1 MYLKSRYISC
11 FSFVEMLLYFL
22 LRIEEDI
29 EMNSGVSYSLFY
41 DILLNLREYYHS
53 YGRIDDSNAKL
64 DEITKLIAISYS
76 MAKKGEKLD
85 IAYVRTVAEDK
96 ADASFGI
103 AASIRYIF
111 EEESK
116 DEMFLNTDGTNI
128 FGANASLNIQPTED
142 DLAEKI
148 ISEIEKIDFLNL
160 VEKKQYQDFDLI
172 NECFGHFVRENFR
185 NNKEDAQYMTPYE
198 ISEPMLEI
206 IFNDMDK
213 DGYFSQE
220 ILENF
225 VIMDPTC
232 GVGTLLIESSN
243 HFTRFLEENY
253 ANKAQ
258 DLISRFR
265 INGIVGQD
273 KVDRMVRLSKINAL
287 LLGSNISNINMGNS
301 IVGESSIDNYRS
313 RPDLIFT
320 NPPFGAEHGIS
331 LLDIEKYPILQE
343 LNIQEGS
350 VDSELLMLD
359 RCIGL
364 LKENGYLAIVLPD
377 SVFASKGMNSV
388 YRDEILKTVQVR
400 GVVELPSVTFAQ
412 AGTRT
417 NTCILYLQKK
427 KPLQD
432 FKFFMASCKEL
443 GYIVKE
449 KMGVPVKI
457 SKGQNQMEIVAA
469 ALVNNR
475 RNQDIISVSP
485 SVTNISI
492 KDLNDNILKPGFYSA
507 DRIQTI
513 EQLSN
518 GSSDIEIKKLSEL
531 VDFVTKSRKSFMVSD
546 TIRHISVLHIN
557 ADCTINFNEVESF
570 EPISKGRSCREG
582 DLIFSKLNPR
592 IPRMAVVPQ
601 SGYEMVCSN
610 EFEIMRTKGDIDI
623 YTLCFLLRT
632 ENAKKQ
638 IENLTSG
645 TSSSH
650 SRIKQEQLAEIMIP
664 VPKSKKKTEEY
675 KQANEQIKKS
685 IEMIY
690 EAENNIMKQL
700 QVLSQI

>member
-1 MYLKSRYISC
+1 
-11 FSFVEMLLYFL
+11 
-22 LRIEEDI
+22 
-29 EMNSGVSYSLFY
+29 MNLGVSYSLFY

-85 IAYVRTVAEDK
+85 IAYVRTIAESKKDT
-96 ADASFGI
+96 SFGI

-116 DEMFLNTDGTNI
+116 DKMFLNADGTNI

-160 VEKKQYQDFDLI
+160 VEMKKYQDFDLI

-206 IFNDMDK
+206 IFNDMK
-213 DGYFSQE
+213 QDGYFSQE
-220 ILENF
+220 VLENF
-225 VIMDPTC
+225 IIMDPTC

-253 ANKAQ
+253 PDEAC
-258 DLISRFR
+258 DLISKFR

-301 IVGESSIDNYRS
+301 IVGKSSIDNYIS
-313 RPDLIFT
+313 RANLIFT
-320 NPPFGAEHGIS
+320 NPPFGAEHGIG
-331 LLDIEKYPILQE
+331 LLDLEKYPILQK
-343 LNIQEGS
+343 LNLSEVS

-359 RCIGL
+359 RCVGL

-377 SVFASKGMNSV
+377 SVFASKGMNSL
-388 YRDEILKTVQVR
+388 YRNEILKTVQVR

-427 KPLQD
+427 KPLPD

-457 SKGQNQMEIVAA
+457 SKGQNQMEVISE
-469 ALVNNR
+469 ALVGDR
-475 RNQDIISVSP
+475 RNQDIVLENP
-485 SVTNISI
+485 SITNISI
-492 KDLNDNILKPGFYSA
+492 NDLNDNILKPRFYSA
-507 DRIQTI
+507 KKIQTI
-513 EQLSN
+513 EKLSSS
-518 GSSDIEIKKLSEL
+518 SSDIEVKKLSEL
-531 VDFVTKSRKSFMVSD
+531 VEFVTKTRKSFMVSD

-557 ADCTINFNEVESF
+557 ADCTINFNEVERF
-570 EPISKGRSCREG
+570 EPISKGRSCQEG

-601 SGYEMVCSN
+601 RGYEMVCSN
-610 EFEIMRTKGDIDI
+610 EFEIMRTKGEIDAH
-623 YTLCFLLRT
+623 TLCFLLRT
-632 ENAKKQ
+632 ENVKSQ

-650 SRIKQEQLAEIMIP
+650 SRIKREQLAEIMIP
-664 VPKSKKKTEEY
+664 VPRSKKKKEEY
-675 KQANEQIKKS
+675 KQVNEQIKRS

-690 EAENNIMKQL
+690 EAENNIMEQL
-700 QVLSQI
+700 YILSQV

>member
-1 MYLKSRYISC
+1 
-11 FSFVEMLLYFL
+11 
-22 LRIEEDI
+22 
-29 EMNSGVSYSLFY
+29 MNSGVSYSLFY

-76 MAKKGEKLD
+76 MAKKGKKLD
-85 IAYVRTVAEDK
+85 LAYVRLVAENRKED
-96 ADASFGI
+96 SFGV

-116 DEMFLNTDGTNI
+116 NEMFLNSDGTNI
-128 FGANASLNIQPTED
+128 FGANASLNIQPTEN

-160 VEKKQYQDFDLI
+160 VEMKRYQDFDMI

-206 IFNDMDK
+206 IFNDMAR
-213 DGYFSQE
+213 DGYFTKE
-220 ILENF
+220 VLENF

-243 HFTRFLEENY
+243 HFTRFLEKNY
-253 ANKAQ
+253 KKDAQ
-258 DLISRFR
+258 AYIAKFR
-265 INGIVGQD
+265 TNGIVGQD

-287 LLGSNISNINMGNS
+287 LLGSNISNINIGNS
-301 IVGESSIDNYRS
+301 IVGESSIDKYIART
-313 RPDLIFT
+313 DVIFT
-320 NPPFGAEHGIS
+320 NPPFGAEHGIG
-331 LLDIEKYPILQE
+331 LLDLKKYPILQK
-343 LNIQEGS
+343 LNIAEGS

-377 SVFASKGMNSV
+377 SVFASKGMNSL
-388 YRDEILKTVQVR
+388 YRDEILKEVQVR
-400 GVVELPSVTFAQ
+400 GVVELPAVTFAQ

-432 FKFFMASCKEL
+432 FNFFMASCKEL
-443 GYIVKE
+443 GYVVKE

-457 SKGQNQMEIVAA
+457 SKGQNQMELIAK
-469 ALVNNR
+469 ALVENNR
-475 RNQDIISVSP
+475 NRGIISDNP
-485 SVTNISI
+485 SITSISI
-492 KDLNDNILKPGFYSA
+492 NDLTDNILKPGFYSA
-507 DRIQTI
+507 ERIQTI
-513 EQLSN
+513 EKLSSV
-518 GSSDIEIKKLSEL
+518 SSDIEVKKLSEL
-531 VDFVTKSRKSFMVSD
+531 VDFVTKSRKGYMVSD
-546 TIRHISVLHIN
+546 SIRHISVLHIN
-557 ADCTINFNEVESF
+557 ADCTINFDEVEKF
-570 EPISKGRSCREG
+570 QPISKGRFCQEG

-592 IPRMAVVPQ
+592 IPRMAVVPKR
-601 SGYEMVCSN
+601 SYEMVCSN
-610 EFEIMRTKGDIDI
+610 EFEIMRAKGEVDVH
-623 YTLCFLLRT
+623 TLCFLLRT
-632 ENAKKQ
+632 ENVKNQ

-664 VPKSKKKTEEY
+664 VPKSKKKKEEY
-675 KQANEQIKKS
+675 KRANTQIKRS

-690 EAENNIMKQL
+690 EAENSIMKQL
-700 QVLSQI
+700 RILSQA

>member
-1 MYLKSRYISC
+1 
-11 FSFVEMLLYFL
+11 
-22 LRIEEDI
+22 
-29 EMNSGVSYSLFY
+29 MNSGVSYSLFY

-76 MAKKGEKLD
+76 MAKKGKKLD
-85 IAYVRTVAEDK
+85 IAYVRTVAESK
-96 ADASFGI
+96 GEASFGI
-103 AASIRYIF
+103 ASSIRYIF

-116 DEMFLNTDGTNI
+116 DEMFLNSDGTNI

-160 VEKKQYQDFDLI
+160 VEMKKYQDFDLI

-206 IFNDMDK
+206 IFNDMAQ
-213 DGYFSQE
+213 DGYFTKE

-253 ANKAQ
+253 KKDAHS
-258 DLISRFR
+258 LISKFR
-265 INGIVGQD
+265 TNGIVGQD

-287 LLGSNISNINMGNS
+287 LLGSNISNINIGNS
-301 IVGESSIDNYRS
+301 IVGESSIDKYIS
-313 RPDLIFT
+313 RADVIFT
-320 NPPFGAEHGIS
+320 NPPFGAEHGIG
-331 LLDIEKYPILQE
+331 LFDLEKYPILQN
-343 LNIQEGS
+343 LNIAEGS

-364 LKENGYLAIVLPD
+364 LKDNGYLAIVLPD
-377 SVFASKGMNSV
+377 SVFASKGMNSL

-427 KPLQD
+427 KPMQN

-457 SKGQNQMEIVAA
+457 SKGQNQMEIIAK
-469 ALVNNR
+469 ALVGDNR
-475 RNQDIISVSP
+475 NEDIVLETP
-485 SVTNISI
+485 SITNISME
-492 KDLNDNILKPGFYSA
+492 DLTDNILKPGFYSA
-507 DRIQTI
+507 ERIQTI
-513 EQLSN
+513 EKLSN

-531 VDFVTKSRKSFMVSD
+531 VDFVTKTRKGFMVSD

-557 ADCTINFNEVESF
+557 ADCTINFDEVERF
-570 EPISKGRSCREG
+570 EPISKGRSCQDG

-601 SGYEMVCSN
+601 REYEMVCSN
-610 EFEIMRTKGDIDI
+610 EFEIMRTKGEVDAH
-623 YTLCFLLRT
+623 TLCFLLRT
-632 ENAKKQ
+632 ENVKNQ

-664 VPKSKKKTEEY
+664 VPKSKKKKEEY
-675 KQANEQIKKS
+675 KQANESIKRS

-690 EAENNIMKQL
+690 EAENTIMEQL
-700 QVLSQI
+700 QILSQV

>member
-1 MYLKSRYISC
+1 
-11 FSFVEMLLYFL
+11 
-22 LRIEEDI
+22 
-29 EMNSGVSYSLFY
+29 MNSGVSYSLFY

-76 MAKKGEKLD
+76 MAKKGKKLD
-85 IAYVRTVAEDK
+85 IAYVRTVAESKRDR
-96 ADASFGI
+96 SFGI
-103 AASIRYIF
+103 ASAIRYIF

-116 DEMFLNTDGTNI
+116 DEMFFNSDGTNI

-160 VEKKQYQDFDLI
+160 VKMKKYQDFDLI

-206 IFNDMDK
+206 IFNDMMR
-213 DGYFSQE
+213 DGYFTKE

-243 HFTRFLEENY
+243 HFTRYLEQNY
-253 ANKAQ
+253 KKDAQ
-258 DLISRFR
+258 SLISRFR
-265 INGIVGQD
+265 TNGIVGQD

-287 LLGSNISNINMGNS
+287 LLGSNISNINIGNS
-301 IVGESSIDNYRS
+301 IVGESSIDKYIS
-313 RPDLIFT
+313 QADVIFT
-320 NPPFGAEHGIS
+320 NPPFGAEHGID
-331 LLDIEKYPILQE
+331 LLDLTKYPILQK
-343 LNIQEGS
+343 LNIAEGS

-364 LKENGYLAIVLPD
+364 LKDNGYLAIILPD
-377 SVFASKGMNSV
+377 SVFASKGMNSL
-388 YRDEILKTVQVR
+388 YRDEILKMVQVR

-427 KPLQD
+427 KPLHD

-457 SKGQNQMEIVAA
+457 SKGQNQMEIIAN
-469 ALVNNR
+469 ALVGDK
-475 RNQDIISVSP
+475 RNEDIVLETP
-485 SVTNISI
+485 SITNICI
-492 KDLNDNILKPGFYSA
+492 EDLTDNILKPGFYSA
-507 DRIQTI
+507 ERIQTI
-513 EQLSN
+513 EKLSN
-518 GSSDIEIKKLSEL
+518 SSADIEIKKLSEL
-531 VDFVTKSRKSFMVSD
+531 VDFVTKSRKGFMVSD
-546 TIRHISVLHIN
+546 SIKHISVLHIN
-557 ADCTINFNEVESF
+557 ADCTINFDEVERF
-570 EPISKGRSCREG
+570 EPISKGRSCQEG

-592 IPRMAVVPQ
+592 IPRMAVVPRRE
-601 SGYEMVCSN
+601 YEMVCSN
-610 EFEIMRTKGDIDI
+610 EFEIMRIKGEVDVH
-623 YTLCFLLRT
+623 TLCFLLRT
-632 ENAKKQ
+632 ENVKNQ

-664 VPKSKKKTEEY
+664 VPKSKKKKEEY
-675 KQANEQIKKS
+675 KLANERIKSS

-690 EAENNIMKQL
+690 KAENTITEQL
-700 QVLSQI
+700 QILSQV